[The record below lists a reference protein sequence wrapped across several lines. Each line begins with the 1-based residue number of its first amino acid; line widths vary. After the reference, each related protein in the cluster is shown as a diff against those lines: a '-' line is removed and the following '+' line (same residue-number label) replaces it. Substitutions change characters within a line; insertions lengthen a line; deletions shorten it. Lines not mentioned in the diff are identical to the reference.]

1 MRPVFEEVRAWLQK
15 AGSDLLAAQILIRYS
30 ELALGPAAFHC
41 QQAAEKTLK
50 AFLISRAVPF
60 DRVHSLVYLLDL
72 CEVEE
77 PTLAA
82 LREHTE
88 MLSPYAVEIRY
99 PGDIIEI
106 SSEEARQAFAA
117 ALAVWDRV
125 LHLIPAELH
134 PQVYEE
140 ELP

>member
-1 MRPVFEEVRAWLQK
+1 MRPVSEEVKAWLYK
-15 AGSDLLAAQILIRYS
+15 AGSDLLAAQILIGHS
-30 ELALGPAAFHC
+30 EFALGPAAFHC

-50 AFLISRAVPF
+50 AFLISRVVLF

-77 PTLAA
+77 PTLAT
-82 LREHTE
+82 LREETE
-88 MLSPYAVEIRY
+88 RLSPYAVEIRY

-117 ALAVWDRV
+117 ARAV
-125 LHLIPAELH
+125 
-134 PQVYEE
+134 
-140 ELP
+140 

>member
-1 MRPVFEEVRAWLQK
+1 MRPVSEEVKAWLYK
-15 AGSDLLAAQILIRYS
+15 AGSDLLAAQILIGHS
-30 ELALGPAAFHC
+30 EFALGPAAFHC

-77 PTLAA
+77 PTLAT
-82 LREHTE
+82 LREETE
-88 MLSPYAVEIRY
+88 RLSPYAVEIRY

-106 SSEEARQAFAA
+106 SAEAARQAFAA
-117 ALAVWDRV
+117 ARAVWRKV
-125 LHLIPAELH
+125 LHLVPAELH
-134 PQVYEE
+134 PQIYEE
-140 ELP
+140 ELA